1 MPPGV
6 STKMHVAPKDAM
18 TPGVSPLCQSQVN
31 AGRQS
36 DIAETAL
43 HDCLALLAISPSAS
57 IQRLTAAVSC
67 NFDWRR
73 SMRVARLSQA
83 RRQCPKRADGCQQS
97 GCGLAN
103 GQSFRGS
110 VDILARR
117 VCESSRMRDAHSRQ
131 EALHAELGLA
141 GQSNFAYRLTRVAVA
156 FLELPPSAYVSLVR
170 AFPPRDV
177 QQRRSNGNQ
186 SRLHDNK
193 VLSYPATTA
202 LALCYN
208 ELIRSD
214 SGLIE

>member
-1 MPPGV
+1 MRPRV
-6 STKMHVAPKDAM
+6 HVAPKDAT
-18 TPGVSPLCQSQVN
+18 TPGVPPCASLQVV
-31 AGRQS
+31 AGRQN

-43 HDCLALLAISPSAS
+43 HDCPALLASSPSAS

-67 NFDWRR
+67 NFDWRE
-73 SMRVARLSQA
+73 SMRVARLSHA
-83 RRQCPKRADGCQQS
+83 CRQCPKRADGCQQS
-97 GCGLAN
+97 GCSLAN
-103 GQSFRGS
+103 GQPFRGS

-117 VCESSRMRDAHSRQ
+117 VCKSSRLRDAHSRQ
-131 EALHAELGLA
+131 EALHAGLGLA
-141 GQSNFAYRLTRVAVA
+141 GRGNCAYRLTRVGRGV
-156 FLELPPSAYVSLVR
+156 LELPPSAYLSLVR